1 MARIKNE
8 HIHIR
13 LTSEEKEQLL
23 EHSKNARMSMAE
35 YILALDKQKK
45 IIIADGI
52 PEMCMQLARIGVNI
66 NQIARVVNKNQNCS
80 PKQLDMV
87 ESEVARLHDK
97 MSDILD
103 AIYKS
108 KDNIKV

>member
-1 MARIKNE
+1 MARIKTAQ
-8 HIHIR
+8 I
-13 LTSEEKEQLL
+13 LLKATPEEKQQLQ
-23 EHSKNARMSMAE
+23 EHAKQARMCVSE

-80 PKQLDMV
+80 QKQLDMV
-87 ESEVARLHDK
+87 QSEVARLHDK
-97 MSDILD
+97 MSDILN
-103 AIYKS
+103 AIYKA